1 MNLRSLRKLELLSF
15 QRSAA
20 LFHDNLITFNPCISL
35 GMLALVY
42 PNYTY
47 ENTEAQRDTGMLTMT
62 GSYIIAS
69 LALLLNL

>member
-1 MNLRSLRKLELLSF
+1 
-15 QRSAA
+15 
-20 LFHDNLITFNPCISL
+20 
-35 GMLALVY
+35 MLALVY